1 MTITN
6 EMFRV
11 LETVTH
17 KCYESTRELLGS
29 RVRDVVNVYQD
40 IGSDNKETYTSSP
53 SAREQSET
61 TNVFRIFSTF
71 LLRGG

>member
-1 MTITN
+1 M
-6 EMFRV
+6 
-11 LETVTH
+11 
-17 KCYESTRELLGS
+17 
-29 RVRDVVNVYQD
+29 RDVVNVYQD
-40 IGSDNKETYTSSP
+40 IGSDNKETYTSTCIQAANMHHSP